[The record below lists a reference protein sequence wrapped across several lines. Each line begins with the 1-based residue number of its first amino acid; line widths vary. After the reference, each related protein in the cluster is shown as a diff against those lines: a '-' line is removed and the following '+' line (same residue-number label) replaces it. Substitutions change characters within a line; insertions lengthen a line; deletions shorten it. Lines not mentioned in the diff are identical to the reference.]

1 MILSREGT
9 TQGCPLAMAMYALAL
24 TPLTKKL
31 KHLCKQVW
39 YADDGTGGDKFV
51 KLKAWWDALVKEGP
65 RYGYFPKAKK
75 TWLITS
81 EEKLEEAKKVFDGS
95 GVQITAEG
103 MRHLG
108 AVIGSKKFRDTY
120 ITKKIQ
126 KWTTSVEKLSKIA
139 VTQPHAAYSA
149 FTGGS
154 RRHAQSL
161 SLTS

>member
-1 MILSREGT
+1 MPVGN
-9 TQGCPLAMAMYALAL
+9 GNVCPRSYATHQETETSLQ
-24 TPLTKKL
+24 T
-31 KHLCKQVW
+31 

-65 RYGYFPKAKK
+65 RYGYFPKAEK

-81 EEKLEEAKKVFDGS
+81 EDKLEEAKKVFDGS

-120 ITKKIQ
+120 ITKKTQ

-139 VTQPHAAYSA
+139 VTQLHAAYSA
-149 FTGGS
+149 FT
-154 RRHAQSL
+154 RNLQSQWVSTTHL
-161 SLTS
+161 LKTWKI

>member
-1 MILSREGT
+1 MRQIFADSETDGLLLVDADNAFNRVNREAAMWNMQYVCPILKHVVINFYRQPSRIFVLGGCEILSREGT

-51 KLKAWWDALVKEGP
+51 KLKAWWDDLVKEGP

-81 EEKLEEAKKVFDGS
+81 EEKLE
-95 GVQITAEG
+95 AEG
-103 MRHLG
+103 
-108 AVIGSKKFRDTY
+108 V
-120 ITKKIQ
+120 
-126 KWTTSVEKLSKIA
+126 
-139 VTQPHAAYSA
+139 
-149 FTGGS
+149 
-154 RRHAQSL
+154 
-161 SLTS
+161 

>member
-1 MILSREGT
+1 MPVGN
-9 TQGCPLAMAMYALAL
+9 GNVCPRSH
-24 TPLTKKL
+24 LTKKL
-31 KHLCKQVW
+31 KHLCNQVW

-65 RYGYFPKAKK
+65 RYGYFPKAEK

-81 EEKLEEAKKVFDGS
+81 EDKLEEAKKVFDGS

-149 FTGGS
+149 FT
-154 RRHAQSL
+154 RNLQSQWVSTTRTVVL
-161 SLTS
+161 VNQLE